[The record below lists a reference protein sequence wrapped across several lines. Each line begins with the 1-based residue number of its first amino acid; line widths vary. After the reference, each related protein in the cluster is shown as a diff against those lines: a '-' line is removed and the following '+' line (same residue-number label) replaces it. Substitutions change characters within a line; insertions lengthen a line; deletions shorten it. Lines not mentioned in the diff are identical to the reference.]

1 MCTLRCCDS
10 MDRLSLVTP
19 NPVDAYLA
27 ELEHPFKEEVQ
38 QLRQIVLGANTS
50 IEERIKW
57 KSPSFHSGGTDLG
70 AFELRPRD
78 FVRLVLVFPHGLV
91 DDPESIML
99 GDWSDRRELRFTGAD
114 DIEAKRRALEN
125 IVNAWVSRLPS

>member
-38 QLRQIVLGANTS
+38 QLRQIVLGANPA